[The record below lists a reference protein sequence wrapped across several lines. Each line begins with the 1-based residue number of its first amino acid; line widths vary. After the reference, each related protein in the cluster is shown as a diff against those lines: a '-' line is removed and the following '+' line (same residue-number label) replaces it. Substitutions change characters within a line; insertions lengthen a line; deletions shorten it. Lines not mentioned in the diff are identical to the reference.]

1 MPCSEPSTAT
11 HEAAHAGCSCF
22 DSPGDKLVSTV
33 PDFLFVYGTLMQ
45 GLPLHHLLANQC
57 EFVGTGTVKGRLLD
71 LGRYPG
77 AVPDEAG
84 IVHGEVYWRL
94 AHGLLASLDREEG
107 HRPDAPGLSLY
118 LRRQTRVLLAD
129 GREVVAWMYGYQGP
143 RDRSVP
149 IPGGDYRQHIPARA
163 LLR

>member
-1 MPCSEPSTAT
+1 MS
-11 HEAAHAGCSCF
+11 AA
-22 DSPGDKLVSTV
+22 PEL
-33 PDFLFVYGTLMQ
+33 LFVYGTLMR
-45 GLPLHHLLANQC
+45 GFPLHHLLTGQC

-84 IVHGEVYWRL
+84 IVHGEVYRL
-94 AHGLLASLDREEG
+94 LAQGRLASLDREEG
-107 HRPDAPGLSLY
+107 YRPDAPGSLY
-118 LRRQTRVLLAD
+118 LRRQTTVRVGD
-129 GREVVAWMYGYQGP
+129 GRELTAWIYWYHGSC
-143 RDRSVP
+143 DSAVS